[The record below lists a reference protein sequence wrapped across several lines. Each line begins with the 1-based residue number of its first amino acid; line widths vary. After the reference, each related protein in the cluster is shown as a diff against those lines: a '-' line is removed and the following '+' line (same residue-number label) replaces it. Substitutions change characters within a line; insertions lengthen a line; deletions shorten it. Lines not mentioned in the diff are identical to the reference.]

1 MFNKIISLL
10 NKRFKKNLNIYNSEV
25 YKNGLRIL
33 LLDYKNQLE
42 KEAVSESTTNKIKN
56 INFHLKVLN
65 EEGVN

>member
-33 LLDYKNQLE
+33 LLDYKKQLE
-42 KEAVSESTTNKIKN
+42 KEAISESTTNKIKN
-56 INFHLKVLN
+56 IDFHLKVLN
-65 EEGVN
+65 EEEVK